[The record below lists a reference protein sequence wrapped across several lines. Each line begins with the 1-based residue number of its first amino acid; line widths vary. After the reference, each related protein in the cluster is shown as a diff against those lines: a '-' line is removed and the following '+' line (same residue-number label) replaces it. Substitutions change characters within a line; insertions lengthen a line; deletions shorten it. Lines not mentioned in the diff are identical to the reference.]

1 MTFTLPLFGTDNKLG
16 VDLTTAGYDQPY
28 TATASNPNNPEYP
41 APPFSVGTRIAG
53 SQGVTALYAQTA
65 TATAIT
71 QGDFCYI
78 TTAMLAAGLTSTIA
92 ATAGQAA
99 ILGVAM
105 ATLTTGQFGWFQ
117 LTGNCPAGVNVV
129 ASVAPN
135 TVLHTSA
142 TAGRLT
148 GTAVTGTSYPIN
160 NIMTVA
166 TSQSTAGAYAAMI
179 SNSMII
185 NTATTLG

>member
-1 MTFTLPLFGTDNKLG
+1 
-16 VDLTTAGYDQPY
+16 VA
-28 TATASNPNNPEYP
+28 A
-41 APPFSVGTRIAG
+41 I
-53 SQGVTALYAQTA
+53 YAQTA

-78 TTAMLAAGLTSTIA
+78 NSSNLAAGLTSTIA

-117 LTGNCPAGVNVV
+117 TKGNCPAGVNVV
-129 ASVAPN
+129 NGVAAN

-160 NIMTVA
+160 NIMTLP
-166 TSQSTAGAYAAMI
+166 TSAGTSGAYAAYI
-179 SNSMII
+179 GGSMII

>member
-1 MTFTLPLFGTDNKLG
+1 MTYTAPLFGTGNKLG
-16 VDLTTAGYDQPY
+16 VDLTTSGYDQPF
-28 TATASNPNNPEYP
+28 TLSTSTPEYP
-41 APPFSVGTRIAG
+41 GTPLQVGAVIEG
-53 SQGVTALYAQTA
+53 SQGGAALYAQASTA
-65 TATAIT
+65 ATIT

-78 TTAMLAAGLTSTIA
+78 NTTFQAAGLTSTIA

-105 ATLTTGQFGWFQ
+105 ATLTTSQYGWFQ
-117 LTGNCPAGVNVV
+117 TRGNCPAGVNVV
-129 ASVAPN
+129 NGVAAN

-148 GTAVTGTSYPIN
+148 GTAVTGTSFPIN
-160 NIMTVA
+160 NIMTVT
-166 TSQSTAGAYAAMI
+166 TSGGTSGAYAAMI
-179 SNSMII
+179 AGSMII

>member
-1 MTFTLPLFGTDNKLG
+1 MTYVAPLFGTLPTLG
-16 VDLTTAGYDQPY
+16 VDVTTAGYDQPY

-41 APPFSVGTRIAG
+41 APPFSIGQTINLSAG
-53 SQGVTALYAQTA
+53 GAAIYAQTA
-65 TATAIT
+65 TATSIT
-71 QGDFCYI
+71 QGNFCYI
-78 TTAMLAAGLTSTIA
+78 NNLSLAAGLTSAIA

-117 LTGNCPAGVNVV
+117 TRGVCPAGLSVT

-135 TVLHTSA
+135 VTLHTSA
-142 TAGRLT
+142 TAGVLT
-148 GTAVTGTSYPIN
+148 STAVTGTSFPIN
-160 NIMTVA
+160 NIA
-166 TSQSTAGAYAAMI
+166 TTTTSAATAGAYPAVI
-179 SNSMII
+179 GGSMII